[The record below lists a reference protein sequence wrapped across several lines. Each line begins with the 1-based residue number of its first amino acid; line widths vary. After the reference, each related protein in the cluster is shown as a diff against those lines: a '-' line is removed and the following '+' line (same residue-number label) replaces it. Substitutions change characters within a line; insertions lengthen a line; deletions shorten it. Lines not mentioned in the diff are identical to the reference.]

1 MHFFCMV
8 KCSIRKHLP
17 REVKRP
23 GGLEKEVLATSK
35 SQELKVGKWSLEELS
50 LCYIKLVCDS

>member
-1 MHFFCMV
+1 MV

-23 GGLEKEVLATSK
+23 GGLGKKVLATSK